1 MLKFTCCYS
10 TKAKF
15 CKKLAKFKTSRHKNR
30 LTTDTSLDVVTKIV
44 STSTEVLL
52 VFQNKHLVLN
62 PLKSVS
68 HPIDLFSFE
77 FYSCVMKENIFYVFF
92 YHSSPVHNFWTPC
105 MSTSNIKLCISM
117 NVNML
122 SKTLLSFDLLSFKF
136 SVRRALLCIV
146 KYKYFI

>member
-117 NVNML
+117 NVNMI
-122 SKTLLSFDLLSFKF
+122 
-136 SVRRALLCIV
+136 VRRCLASTC
-146 KYKYFI
+146 